1 MVLTAGFRF
10 FFLSAG
16 LFAVVS
22 MTLWLVWLGIHAGG
36 GAVQA
41 PTIAVAPYMWH
52 AHEMIFGYAVAVT
65 AGFFLTAVP
74 SWTNTAPARIV
85 FVSSVGGLWLAGRIA
100 VWFAA
105 FLPAILVAVIDLVFL
120 PILAVRLAHQMR
132 NNPQPRNLVVVGLL
146 ALVTA
151 ANLLVHLEW
160 IGWTEDTAAA
170 GLRFGLFTIAGLI
183 TIIGGRVV
191 PAFTRNALLRRDPE
205 ARLPKSRAPAERV
218 GIIAAIAFAVAMPLG
233 LPGWLLA
240 LIATVAGLANL
251 TRLLGW
257 QWRQT
262 LGEPILWSLH
272 LGFAMLSAGY
282 LMMAAAHAF
291 GVPHE
296 VAALH
301 ITGIGAIGGM
311 TLAMMTRA
319 ALGHTGRPL
328 KVAPPIAVGY
338 VLIALAALVRGFGTE
353 LLPAA
358 YYEVVFLSGAL
369 WIAGFSLFALVY
381 WPILTRKRPA
391 RRETA

>member
-1 MVLTAGFRF
+1 MLTAGFRF

-16 LFAVVS
+16 LFAVLS
-22 MTLWLVWLGIHAGG
+22 MTLWLIWLGIHATGG
-36 GAVQA
+36 MVQS

-74 SWTNTAPARIV
+74 SWTNTAPARIA
-85 FVSSVGGLWLAGRIA
+85 FVSSVGGLWLAGRIV

-105 FLPAILVAVIDLVFL
+105 YLPATVVAVVDLMFL

-146 ALVTA
+146 ALVTI
-151 ANLLVHLEW
+151 ANVLIHLEW
-160 IGWTEDTAAA
+160 IGWTDDTAGA
-170 GLRFGLFTIAGLI
+170 GLRLGLFTIAGLI

-191 PAFTRNALLRRDPE
+191 PAFTRNALLRRNPE
-205 ARLPKSRAPAERV
+205 APLPMSNPLFERV
-218 GIIAAIAFAVAMPLG
+218 GIAAALTFAVAMPFGLPSWLLG
-233 LPGWLLA
+233 LVA
-240 LIATVAGLANL
+240 AIAGLANAA
-251 TRLLGW
+251 RLIGW

-262 LGEPILWSLH
+262 LAEPILWSLH
-272 LGFAMLSAGY
+272 LAFAMLSVGY
-282 LMMAAAHAF
+282 LAVAAAYIF

-301 ITGIGAIGGM
+301 IIGIGAIGGM

-319 ALGHTGRPL
+319 SLGHTGRPL
-328 KVAPPIAVGY
+328 AVTPPITVGY
-338 VLIALAALVRGFGTE
+338 LLIAIAALVRAFGSE
-353 LLPAA
+353 FLPSA

-369 WIAGFSLFALVY
+369 WISGFALFTVVY
-381 WPILTRKRPA
+381 WPILTRPRPA
-391 RRETA
+391 RGEAA